1 MRRLREHVVAY
12 IRTHALWQP
21 GERVAL
27 AVSGGRDS
35 VVLLDV
41 LAATRGIHGA
51 VLSVVTVDH
60 GTRSGSADDAVFVEE
75 LANSYGLPCSVHT
88 VALGPNASEQACRDA
103 RQSAFLTLDVDWV
116 ATGHHARDHAETL
129 LIRLLRG
136 TGPRGLGGLRPK
148 RDHLVRP
155 LLDVPHE
162 DVAHYANQ
170 AKLAFRE
177 DPTNVSPAFLRN
189 RVRHELLPLLES
201 LRPGSVAAVARTAR
215 LASEESEWLDAL
227 VDDVDDVWSCEF
239 LGHGPMPA
247 VRRAVLKHEPSLRHV
262 HVDAIRA
269 LAQRGVGHIQLPN
282 GRLAIADSGRVRT
295 CTKLLNSSSLGTGG
309 ACDT

>member
-21 GERVAL
+21 GDRVAV

-35 VVLLDV
+35 VVLLDI
-41 LAATRGIHGA
+41 LAATRGIHGG
-51 VLSVVTVDH
+51 VLSVITVDH
-60 GTRSGSADDAVFVEE
+60 GTRDGSADDAAFAGE
-75 LANSYGLPCSVHT
+75 LATSLGLPYTVHT
-88 VALGPNASEQACRDA
+88 VALGPNASEQACRSA
-103 RQSAFLTLDVDWV
+103 RLTAFLNLDVDVV

-148 RDHLVRP
+148 REHLVRP
-155 LLDVPHE
+155 LLDVPYD
-162 DVAHYANQ
+162 DVVDYSHAV
-170 AKLAFRE
+170 KLAFRE
-177 DPTNVSPAFLRN
+177 DPSNVSPAFLRN

-201 LRPGSVAAVARTAR
+201 IRPGSVASVARTAR
-215 LASEESEWLDAL
+215 LASEESEWLDTL

-239 LGHGPMPA
+239 LAYGPMPA

-269 LAQRGVGHIQLPN
+269 LARRGVGHIQLPD
-282 GRLAIADSGRVRT
+282 GRLAIADAGRVRT
-295 CTKLLNSSSLGTGG
+295 CTNLLNSPSLCTGG
-309 ACDT
+309 ACDI